1 MIDHKNHYERYN
13 ALMSIVSGGASARR
27 KDGGYM
33 SALYILSADGD
44 LFRMAR
50 PCFSAIGIDFKRL
63 LAAARRAEVTASQL
77 TAVKAAHNLFN
88 SGSASIT
95 PHDLAQCDYDTL
107 DAIADAFYIWKG
119 GRSPVQDE
127 NGRMRLDTS
136 AEQRSRSFG
145 AALYLQLAAMQ
156 QAAGSEV
163 I

>member
-1 MIDHKNHYERYN
+1 MIDHKNHFERYN
-13 ALMSIVSGGASARR
+13 ALMSIVSGGASARP

-50 PCFSAIGIDFKRL
+50 PCLSAIGIDFKRL

-77 TAVKAAHNLFN
+77 AVIKTAHNLFN
-88 SGSASIT
+88 GSSGSIT
-95 PHDLAQCDYDTL
+95 PYDLAQCDYDTL
-107 DAIADAFYIWKG
+107 DIITDAFYVWKG

-127 NGRMRLDTS
+127 NGLMCLDVA

-145 AALYLQLAAMQ
+145 AALYRQLAAMQ
-156 QAAGSEV
+156 QAAESEV
-163 I
+163 V